1 MHTLLALALAASAAA
16 EVPVLSA
23 WEAESP
29 LRPLPEAPLGVPAD
43 FGTLPFAVTPEKV
56 RLGRWLFFD
65 ARLSADGTISCGS
78 CHRPEHGFSEPT
90 AHSRG
95 IRGQEGG
102 RKAPPIL
109 NAAFT
114 IQHAYFWDGRAGS
127 LAEQAK
133 GPIANPIEMGS
144 SHPAVAAAVGAVPG
158 YRKAFRE
165 AFGDDQVGIDRIA
178 EAIAAYEATRL
189 SGNSRFD
196 RFQAGDRTALSE
208 EEQRGREIFFG
219 RGRCDRCHGGAGF
232 TDSRFHAIGV
242 GTPGHFTARPGAAP
256 DPGRQAVTGAEAD
269 RGAFRTPTLR
279 DVSRRAPYMHDGS
292 AATLFEAVR
301 AYQFQAEGV
310 ALDPVMRE
318 IDITC
323 PDVDALV
330 AFLGALDGTGFED
343 RPPRHFPQ

>member
-1 MHTLLALALAASAAA
+1 MHALLLALLAAGAAPA
-16 EVPVLSA
+16 PEPTP

-29 LRPLPEAPLGVPAD
+29 LRPLPAAPLGITAD
-43 FGTLPFAVTPEKV
+43 FGSLPYAVTPEKV

-65 ARLSADGTISCGS
+65 PRLSRDGTVSCGT

-95 IRGQEGG
+95 IGGQEGG

-127 LAEQAK
+127 LPEQAK
-133 GPIANPIEMGS
+133 GPMVNPIEMGS
-144 SHPAVAAAVGAVPG
+144 SHPAVEATIAAVPG
-158 YRKAFRE
+158 YRRAFRQ
-165 AFGDDQVGIDRIA
+165 AFGDEQVDIDRIA

-189 SGNSRFD
+189 SGGSRYD
-196 RFQAGDRTALSE
+196 RFQAGDAGALTE
-208 EEQRGREIFFG
+208 EERQGRDVFFG
-219 RGRCDRCHGGAGF
+219 RGRCSACHAGPGF
-232 TDSRFHAIGV
+232 TDSRFHAIGI
-242 GTPGHFTARPGAAP
+242 GTPGHFTGRPGAAA
-256 DPGRQAVTGAEAD
+256 DPGRFAVTGAEPD

-301 AYQFQAEGV
+301 AYQFQAEGPG
-310 ALDPVMRE
+310 LDPLLKE
-318 IDITC
+318 IDIAC

-343 RPPRHFPQ
+343 RPPRHLPQ